1 VLLAATRASAVFPTS
16 LKDVEKAH
24 VRDDSLFAA
33 EVAQKAVS
41 AILGAMPS
49 SFNEAKPTSQLYWDL
64 PNHDACSH
72 LSLE

>member
-16 LKDVEKAH
+16 LKDVEKTH

-49 SFNEAKPTSQLYWDL
+49 SFNEAK
-64 PNHDACSH
+64 
-72 LSLE
+72 